1 MSGSIT
7 AANGK
12 PVAVTA
18 EPESGLPATRAA
30 SGYTG
35 EAIVDPPNVL
45 RRYLKARNLVDVA
58 VSLKNG
64 YDHGMAQP
72 AALVLKKDGTVLFS
86 WAITPG
92 LVGTPTYRIE
102 STED

>member
-1 MSGSIT
+1 MAGSIT
-7 AANGK
+7 AAGGK
-12 PVAVTA
+12 PLAVTA
-18 EPESGLPATRAA
+18 EPEPELPATRTA

-35 EAIVDPPNVL
+35 EAIVDPLNVL

-58 VSLKNG
+58 ISQKNG

-72 AALVLKKDGTVLFS
+72 AVLVLKKDGTVLFS

-92 LVGTPTYRIE
+92 LVGALTCCVE
-102 STED
+102 STEN